1 MVEFKSKLDEY
12 IKKEFGIEVEHFYK
26 KDKNGEKVTYEKV
39 FYKARKWT
47 KNGNS
52 LHKIYGWPFQKGP
65 WCNDRLK
72 TGLLDS
78 IKVIHYVGIA
88 TDEPE
93 RLARLG
99 EKKSPIAEL
108 GWAEADCWKICEE
121 HGMSSPIYKTS
132 TRGGCWFCH
141 NQGIEQLRL
150 LRETYPELWALMLKW
165 DEDSPSCRW
174 TYCS

>member
-1 MVEFKSKLDEY
+1 MGILNLSYGKDSTACLWAVQELGWPLDRIVTVDVWATDMIPADPPPMVEFKSKLDEY

-78 IKVIHYVGIA
+78 IK
-88 TDEPE
+88 
-93 RLARLG
+93 
-99 EKKSPIAEL
+99 
-108 GWAEADCWKICEE
+108 
-121 HGMSSPIYKTS
+121 
-132 TRGGCWFCH
+132 
-141 NQGIEQLRL
+141 
-150 LRETYPELWALMLKW
+150 
-165 DEDSPSCRW
+165 
-174 TYCS
+174 